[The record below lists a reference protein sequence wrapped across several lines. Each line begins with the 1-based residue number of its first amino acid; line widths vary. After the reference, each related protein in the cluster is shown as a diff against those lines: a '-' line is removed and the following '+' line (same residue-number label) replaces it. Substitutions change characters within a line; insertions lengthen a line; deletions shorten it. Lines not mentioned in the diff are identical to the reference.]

1 MELSFSSVAAG
12 IIFGSFGI
20 YAIKRGKN
28 RSHVLDILVGITL
41 LVYPYFVTNVWLNWG
56 LGVGLLTVVYR
67 FRK

>member
-20 YAIKRGKN
+20 YTIKRGKN

-56 LGVGLLTVVYR
+56 LGIGLLTVVYR
-67 FRK
+67 LRK